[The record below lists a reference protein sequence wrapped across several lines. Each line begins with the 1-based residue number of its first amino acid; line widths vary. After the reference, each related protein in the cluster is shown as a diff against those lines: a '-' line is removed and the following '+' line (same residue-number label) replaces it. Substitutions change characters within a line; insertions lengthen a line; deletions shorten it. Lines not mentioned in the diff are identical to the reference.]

1 MILKPKRIIYEH
13 LSEETWSKVEYINTT
28 SELWDFLKKRK
39 EILKEALNNWFIKE
53 KKSGY
58 MLLTLR
64 IYGSDILSQY
74 LRIDPSSMSF
84 KQNYSDVYE
93 RLTLL
98 WLLCGSTEYFIN
110 QCNMWNLFKNWKKV
124 IQEKLKEKE
133 RVLREEII
141 IMKPAKKI

>member
-1 MILKPKRIIYEH
+1 MKINSSKWKERYKIRLFNAQLVYKR
-13 LSEETWSKVEYINTT
+13 
-28 SELWDFLKKRK
+28 R
-39 EILKEALNNWFIKE
+39 
-53 KKSGY
+53 
-58 MLLTLR
+58 
-64 IYGSDILSQY
+64 
-74 LRIDPSSMSF
+74 
-84 KQNYSDVYE
+84 
-93 RLTLL
+93 